1 MSEVITEGTFFNGVI
16 ADIAEINPRTDI
28 ALAEEERV
36 SFLPMQNTS
45 ESGDIIALQERVFAQ
60 VSKGYTRFAENDVLV
75 AKITPCFENGKGGY
89 AKGLLNGIGFG
100 STEFHIVRAIP
111 GKADSRFLH
120 HLTRS
125 ERFRKAGEGS
135 MTGSAGQKRIPS
147 NFIKDFPIFIP
158 PLPEQKKIAEILSGI
173 DKSIDN
179 LRSKALQITSCKH
192 SVLSDFLTGRGRNTR
207 QLEDG
212 EWTTGVIDQMD
223 LIPCEWE
230 IVNIND
236 VAQLESGHTPSRRCP
251 EYWGGRIPWISL
263 ADSKRLD
270 QDHEITETSNNT
282 NNEGIANSSA
292 RLLPKGT
299 VCLSRTASIGKCI
312 IMGEE
317 MATSQDF
324 ANFICGPRLHN
335 HYLLFL
341 FRYMQETWKML
352 SGGST
357 HQTIYMPIFKS
368 LQIPL
373 PNLSEQKHIA
383 NLMRSFDR
391 TNTVTLARIDKFI
404 AIKKSLSIDLLSGR
418 KRVSDTRVLEGV
430 GI

>member
-28 ALAEEERV
+28 ALAQEERV

-173 DKSIDN
+173 DRRSN
-179 LRSKALQITSCKH
+179 LLSKQIAKEDALFTSFQ
-192 SVLSDFLTGRGRNTR
+192 D
-207 QLEDG
+207 QL
-212 EWTTGVIDQMD
+212 
-223 LIPCEWE
+223 
-230 IVNIND
+230 
-236 VAQLESGHTPSRRCP
+236 LES
-251 EYWGGRIPWISL
+251 
-263 ADSKRLD
+263 
-270 QDHEITETSNNT
+270 
-282 NNEGIANSSA
+282 IAS
-292 RLLPKGT
+292 
-299 VCLSRTASIGKCI
+299 TA
-312 IMGEE
+312 
-317 MATSQDF
+317 F
-324 ANFICGPRLHN
+324 AP
-335 HYLLFL
+335 
-341 FRYMQETWKML
+341 
-352 SGGST
+352 T
-357 HQTIYMPIFKS
+357 HR
-368 LQIPL
+368 
-373 PNLSEQKHIA
+373 H
-383 NLMRSFDR
+383 D
-391 TNTVTLARIDKFI
+391 
-404 AIKKSLSIDLLSGR
+404 
-418 KRVSDTRVLEGV
+418 
-430 GI
+430 

>member
-173 DKSIDN
+173 DEEIHTIKN
-179 LRSKALQITSCKH
+179 LISLLTLTKRNLLQDTAEKGQNNFSVKALGEIA
-192 SVLSDFLTGRGRNTR
+192 SVINGYAFSSGD
-207 QLEDG
+207 LEDASDG
-212 EWTTGVIDQMD
+212 IPVIRMSNLKSGAVQYESALKIQENKASELERFLLRKGD
-223 LIPCEWE
+223 LLIGMSGSISNAALVTSDRKALLNQRVGALRAKNEGSSYHAIAYQSE
-230 IVNIND
+230 IVMRQ
-236 VAQLESGHTPSRRCP
+236 VEQMAAGGAQLNISSSQIESVEIPIPSQSNMEKITQCWFSIENTIRLNQTKLGKMC
-251 EYWGGRIPWISL
+251 SL
-263 ADSKRLD
+263 KSAM
-270 QDHEITETSNNT
+270 
-282 NNEGIANSSA
+282 SS
-292 RLLPKGT
+292 
-299 VCLSRTASIGKCI
+299 
-312 IMGEE
+312 
-317 MATSQDF
+317 
-324 ANFICGPRLHN
+324 
-335 HYLLFL
+335 
-341 FRYMQETWKML
+341 
-352 SGGST
+352 
-357 HQTIYMPIFKS
+357 
-368 LQIPL
+368 
-373 PNLSEQKHIA
+373 
-383 NLMRSFDR
+383 
-391 TNTVTLARIDKFI
+391 
-404 AIKKSLSIDLLSGR
+404 DLLSGR
-418 KRVSDTRVLEGV
+418 KRVS
-430 GI
+430 I

>member
-45 ESGDIIALQERVFAQ
+45 ESGDIITLQERVFAQ

-173 DKSIDN
+173 DNQILSVKSEIQQARKISTAVTKNLLGSIQDGTLTLSEVAINHDSIRVPIKSEERALRNGPYRYFGASGIIDSIDDFLFDGDYILIGEDGAN
-179 LRSKALQITSCKH
+179 IIDRNKPLAFKVSGKFWVNNHAHIIQPRESCDINFLTYYLESLDYTGIASGSAQPKITRSALDAIQVPIPPLEVQKKIGAVIESTIDMATTAEKKEKKLIDLRKAL
-192 SVLSDFLTGRGRNTR
+192 
-207 QLEDG
+207 
-212 EWTTGVIDQMD
+212 
-223 LIPCEWE
+223 
-230 IVNIND
+230 
-236 VAQLESGHTPSRRCP
+236 
-251 EYWGGRIPWISL
+251 
-263 ADSKRLD
+263 
-270 QDHEITETSNNT
+270 
-282 NNEGIANSSA
+282 SS
-292 RLLPKGT
+292 
-299 VCLSRTASIGKCI
+299 
-312 IMGEE
+312 
-317 MATSQDF
+317 
-324 ANFICGPRLHN
+324 
-335 HYLLFL
+335 
-341 FRYMQETWKML
+341 
-352 SGGST
+352 
-357 HQTIYMPIFKS
+357 
-368 LQIPL
+368 
-373 PNLSEQKHIA
+373 
-383 NLMRSFDR
+383 
-391 TNTVTLARIDKFI
+391 
-404 AIKKSLSIDLLSGR
+404 DLLSGR
-418 KRVSDTRVLEGV
+418 KRVS
-430 GI
+430 I

>member
-45 ESGDIIALQERVFAQ
+45 ESGDIITLQERVFAQ

-158 PLPEQKKIAEILSGI
+158 PLPEQKKIAEILSGMYNQILSVKSEIQQARKISTAVTKNLLGSIQDGTLTLSEVAINHDSIRVPIKSEERALRNGPYRYFGASGII
-173 DKSIDN
+173 DSIDDFLFDGDYILIGEDGAN
-179 LRSKALQITSCKH
+179 IIDRNKPLAFKVSGKFWVNNHAHIIQPRESCDINFLTYYLESLDYTGIASGSAQPKITRSALDAIQVPIPPLEVQKKIGAVIESTIDMATTAEKKEKKLIDLRKAL
-192 SVLSDFLTGRGRNTR
+192 
-207 QLEDG
+207 
-212 EWTTGVIDQMD
+212 
-223 LIPCEWE
+223 
-230 IVNIND
+230 
-236 VAQLESGHTPSRRCP
+236 
-251 EYWGGRIPWISL
+251 
-263 ADSKRLD
+263 
-270 QDHEITETSNNT
+270 
-282 NNEGIANSSA
+282 SS
-292 RLLPKGT
+292 
-299 VCLSRTASIGKCI
+299 
-312 IMGEE
+312 
-317 MATSQDF
+317 
-324 ANFICGPRLHN
+324 
-335 HYLLFL
+335 
-341 FRYMQETWKML
+341 
-352 SGGST
+352 
-357 HQTIYMPIFKS
+357 
-368 LQIPL
+368 
-373 PNLSEQKHIA
+373 
-383 NLMRSFDR
+383 
-391 TNTVTLARIDKFI
+391 
-404 AIKKSLSIDLLSGR
+404 DLLSGR
-418 KRVSDTRVLEGV
+418 KRVS
-430 GI
+430 I